1 MVLAASYQ
9 QVKTSARGGKV
20 MGIGIKLIKLMEE
33 RNLNPNKLAKISD
46 VPAVT
51 IYSIVRRD
59 PIEIKNDTL
68 EKIAHAL
75 NVSVNYFSEEVPLEG
90 RTIIAR
96 HDDEDWTEDEL
107 AEIERFKDF
116 LKSKRKPSYK
126 AVQGD

>member
-1 MVLAASYQ
+1 
-9 QVKTSARGGKV
+9 

-33 RNLNPNKLAKISD
+33 RDLNPNKLAKISD

-59 PIEIKNDTL
+59 PEEIEKDILTKV
-68 EKIAHAL
+68 ARAL
-75 NVSVNYFSEEVPLEG
+75 NVNVDYFSEKVPLG
-90 RTIIAR
+90 SDADTAR
-96 HDDEDWTEDEL
+96 YDNEDWTEDEL

-116 LKSKRKPSYK
+116 LKSKRKLSYK

>member
-1 MVLAASYQ
+1 
-9 QVKTSARGGKV
+9 

-33 RNLNPNKLAKISD
+33 RDLNPNKLAKISD

-59 PIEIKNDTL
+59 PEEIEKDILIKVSR
-68 EKIAHAL
+68 AL
-75 NVSVNYFSEEVPLEG
+75 NVSVDYFSEDVPLG
-90 RTIIAR
+90 
-96 HDDEDWTEDEL
+96 DEDWTEDEL
-107 AEIERFKDF
+107 TEIERFKDF